1 MRVINSDEYRL
12 IRSSLIN
19 ELFVGSHSQDGRA
32 CVRVCVR
39 VCMRVHGFVKNE
51 DIHLY
56 NDTGMTGITG

>member
-19 ELFVGSHSQDGRA
+19 ELFVSDLILRTGGRA
-32 CVRVCVR
+32 CVR